1 MAGAKASALL
11 LYQVCA
17 GSESVDSSCAVAV
30 CLVLKRAK
38 PSDAGAME
46 GLRA

>member
-17 GSESVDSSCAVAV
+17 ASESVDSSCAVDV
-30 CLVLKRAK
+30 RLVLKRAELI
-38 PSDAGAME
+38 DTGAIDDSI
-46 GLRA
+46 A

>member
-17 GSESVDSSCAVAV
+17 SSESVGCSCAVGL
-30 CLVLKRAK
+30 CLVLKHAELC
-38 PSDAGAME
+38 DAGAMD
-46 GLRA
+46 GLNA